1 VRLAERPSAAE
12 LPRVS
17 ILAGVVSR
25 VVVVAAV
32 TLLSPR
38 CDGTPSSAPDDP
50 AAATLVDSSSRVYR
64 TLTSGF
70 TGPAELVV
78 RDDAAWREAWS
89 RIVGPI
95 APPPE
100 RPAVDF
106 GREAIVIVAAG
117 ERPSGGWSVA
127 VDSVAPAAG
136 GALVVSYTLT
146 GPGAGCVTAQ
156 MITSPADV
164 VRVPRLSGE
173 VRFTSRTVRTPC

>member
-1 VRLAERPSAAE
+1 MRLAERPSAAE

-70 TGPAELVV
+70 TAPTELVV
-78 RDDAAWREAWS
+78 RDAAAWREAWGQ
-89 RIVGPI
+89 ITGPI
-95 APPPE
+95 VPQPE

-106 GREAIVIVAAG
+106 GREAVVVVAAG
-117 ERPSGGWSVA
+117 ERWTGGWTVT
-127 VDSVAPAAG
+127 VDSVAPTNG
-136 GALVVSYTLT
+136 GGLTVSYTLS
-146 GPGAGCVTAQ
+146 GPGAGCVAAQ
-156 MITSPADV
+156 TITSPVDV
-164 VRVPRLSGE
+164 VRVPRPSGE